1 MLQVQLSGRAD
12 LCRVTL
18 FTVAMQKIASVEVS
32 GNFSPGWVSVP
43 LPSGVGLAAGLYY
56 AQAIAEGHGVRS
68 LPGAPARVYLL
79 P

>member
-1 MLQVQLSGRAD
+1 
-12 LCRVTL
+12 
-18 FTVAMQKIASVEVS
+18 MQKIASVEVS